1 MNLQYIETTLTLTLR
16 DLKVRYEKSLLGFL
30 WTILNP
36 LATFLIYYFVFA
48 KIVKIKM
55 KDYWVFLLS
64 GLLIWQFISSS
75 INSSTNCIGSNKSII
90 KKMAIKSDLFVVSST
105 ASRLI
110 EFFLE
115 TLIGIIIFISF
126 GRKYTISN
134 LILLF
139 FLLFLTYFFILSV
152 SLLVSALSVYVPDF
166 SYGIQIALK
175 LLFFMCPIFYG
186 KHSVPAKYMKIYNL
200 NPLNPFI
207 ESYRN
212 ILYIGQN
219 PQINELFAMLL
230 ITIFSFSL
238 SYIIFKKLE
247 KYFAEI
253 V

>member
-1 MNLQYIETTLTLTLR
+1 MNLQYIEAAITLTFR
-16 DLKVRYEKSLLGFL
+16 DLKVRYEKSLLGFT
-30 WTILNP
+30 WTVLNP

-90 KKMAIKSDLFVVSST
+90 KKMAIRSDIFLISSV
-105 ASRLI
+105 ASRLL

-115 TLIGIIIFISF
+115 TLVGIIIFISF
-126 GRKYTISN
+126 GRNYSFYN
-134 LILLF
+134 LFSLF
-139 FLLFLTYFFILSV
+139 VSIALTYIFVLSI
-152 SLLVSALSVYVPDF
+152 SMMVSALSVYIPDF
-166 SYGIQIALK
+166 SYGVQIGLK

-186 KHSVPAKYMKIYNL
+186 KHSVPAKYMKLYNL

-207 ESYRN
+207 ENYRN
-212 ILYIGQN
+212 VLYLGKSVSFKEIF
-219 PQINELFAMLL
+219 IM
-230 ITIFSFSL
+230 TIISFSFFIV
-238 SYIIFKKLE
+238 SYILFKKLE

-253 V
+253 I